1 MTTITL
7 EDDVKIRKKKF
18 INMLDLYNYIVDN
31 QVITE
36 VWYLEE
42 SDLNEKNKKL
52 LEKSK
57 KSSNLINI

>member
-18 INMLDLYNYIVDN
+18 INMLDLYNYIVEN

-36 VWYLEE
+36 VWYIEE
-42 SDLNEKNKKL
+42 SDLSKKNKKL

>member
-18 INMLDLYNYIVDN
+18 INMLDLYNYIVEN

-36 VWYLEE
+36 VWYIEE
-42 SDLNEKNKKL
+42 SDLSEKNKKL